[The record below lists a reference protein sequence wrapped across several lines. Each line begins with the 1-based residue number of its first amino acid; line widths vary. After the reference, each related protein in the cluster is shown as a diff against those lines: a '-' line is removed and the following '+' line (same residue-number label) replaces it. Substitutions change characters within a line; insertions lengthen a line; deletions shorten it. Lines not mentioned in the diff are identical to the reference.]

1 VAAPVAPLAARA
13 AAGAPSLAPVA
24 ASSSPRPAPRAAAPA
39 AGDEPPPW
47 LDVPAA
53 DDDVPWSAEEPTG
66 SVDWDDVPAPRR
78 AAASPRQDRQAPP
91 ASVRQIEAGDPRDDD
106 GGRDEP
112 ARDTPATPADTRP
125 VLQPTALGE
134 RWDGVVQQMMAAGTI
149 SALVR
154 ELAVQGQCVA
164 IDEGAKPPVWRL
176 VVERDMLRAAV
187 HADKLQTALRALLD
201 QPVVLDLLPGV
212 ATDTPALRAT
222 AERDRRQR
230 AAEETI
236 HNDPLVKALLA
247 QFSSARVVPGSIHAV

>member
-1 VAAPVAPLAARA
+1 
-13 AAGAPSLAPVA
+13 
-24 ASSSPRPAPRAAAPA
+24 
-39 AGDEPPPW
+39 
-47 LDVPAA
+47 VPAA
-53 DDDVPWSAEEPTG
+53 DDDVPWSAEEPSG
-66 SVDWDDVPAPRR
+66 GADWDDVPAPRR
-78 AAASPRQDRQAPP
+78 AMASPRHDRLERAEPSASTRQA
-91 ASVRQIEAGDPRDDD
+91 EAGDPRDR

-112 ARDTPATPADTRP
+112 AHDTPAAPADSRP

-164 IDEGAKPPVWRL
+164 IDEGATPPVWRL

-187 HADKLQTALRALLD
+187 HADKLQNALRALLD